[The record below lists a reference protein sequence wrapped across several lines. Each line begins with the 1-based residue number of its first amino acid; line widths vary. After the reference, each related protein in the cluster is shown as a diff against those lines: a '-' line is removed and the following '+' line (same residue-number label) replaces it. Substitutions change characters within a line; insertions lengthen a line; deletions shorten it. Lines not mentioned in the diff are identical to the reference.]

1 MPGPGGPGG
10 FHRQQFLSEEE
21 KASAPKA
28 TPELLLRILG
38 YLKPYWLQFLAV
50 FAAILVGS
58 VVGLLPSIITG
69 RIVDTALVGNDLA
82 LLVRLLFTALAAMLA
97 SQLVGVLET
106 YINSWI
112 SERIIFDMKNEMY
125 HHLQHMP
132 HAFFTTE
139 KQGDIVTRMNTD
151 IGGVSQVISGTLTQV
166 VSNAATVAT
175 TLVALF
181 SMSPKLAVVGLL
193 VLPLLIIPTRSAGRV
208 RLKLV
213 QESQAKNDEMNQ
225 LINETLSVSGSLLM
239 KMFTA
244 EDREYERFVSVNND
258 VTALSLRETRSG
270 SWFRVVMGMFGQLG
284 PLLIYF
290 AGGYL
295 IIRQLDPT
303 LSVGTITA
311 TVTLVNRLY
320 RPVENLLNLQVSFT
334 RSLAMFARIFD
345 YLDRVP
351 AIVSPE
357 NGAKPDL
364 QEATIVYDHV
374 AFGYG
379 DTNNPDDFVLTDV
392 SFAVPGGQMYAIVG
406 PSGSGKS
413 TVVNLIPRL
422 YDVARGSVCVAGV
435 DVRDFDLPYLRQ
447 GVGMVTQEAYLF
459 NGSILDNLRYA
470 VPDATME
477 QIEAACRI
485 ANIHDFI
492 VSQPKGYDTEV
503 GNRGLKL
510 SGGEKQR
517 LSLARVVLKDP
528 KILILDEATSA
539 LDSISENAIQ
549 EALEQLMV
557 GRTSIVIA
565 HRLSTIL
572 KADRILV
579 VKGGVIAEQGT
590 HEELLAANGV
600 YRELYETQFR
610 EVIGR
615 ETGESAKGAFDVQT
629 LSSTFEVREMGSE
642 SIPEVFALARS
653 NRVYFRHLNE
663 RPTKANLTAL
673 ITRLPEGAT
682 GGAAERTADGAA
694 KSVADGAAKSEQHF
708 VGFYD
713 EDGYLV
719 AVMSLALGWPQEHC
733 AFVGWFMVAADM
745 QRQGVGSQLVA
756 DLRAALE
763 AEGYR
768 RIELQLP
775 ERDDEG
781 IAFWESQGYEL
792 TGERI
797 ENGKHPLVALA
808 REI

>member
-1 MPGPGGPGG
+1 MPGPGTMRG
-10 FHRQQFLSEEE
+10 HQFLTEEE
-21 KASAPKA
+21 KANAPKV
-28 TPELLLRILG
+28 TKELLLRILG
-38 YLKPYWLQFLAV
+38 YLKPYWLQFAMV
-50 FAAILVGS
+50 FVAILVSS

-69 RIVDTALVGNDLA
+69 RIVDQALVGNDLA
-82 LLVRLLFTALAAMLA
+82 LLIRLLFTALAAMLA
-97 SQLVGVLET
+97 SQLVGVLEN

-112 SERIIFDMKNEMY
+112 SQRIIFDMKNEMY
-125 HHLQHMP
+125 QHLQHMP

-151 IGGVSQVISGTLTQV
+151 ISGVSSVISGTLTQI
-166 VSNAATVAT
+166 VSNVAVVVT

-193 VLPLLIIPTRSAGRV
+193 VLPLLIFPTRSAGRV

-244 EDREYERFVSVNND
+244 EEREYRRFVGVNEE
-258 VTALSLRETRSG
+258 VTAISLKEQRSG
-270 SWFRVVMGMFGQLG
+270 SWFRVVMGMFTQLG

-290 AGGYL
+290 AGGFL
-295 IIRQLDPT
+295 IIRQLDPN

-320 RPVENLLNLQVSFT
+320 RPVESLLNLQVSFT
-334 RSLAMFARIFD
+334 RSLAMFSRIFD
-345 YLDRVP
+345 YLDRKSS
-351 AIVSPE
+351 IVSPK
-357 NGAKPDL
+357 NGAKPDCEMA
-364 QEATIVYDHV
+364 QIVYEHV
-374 AFGYG
+374 AFGYD
-379 DTNNPDDFVLTDV
+379 DTDDPVLSDV
-392 SFAVPGGQMYAIVG
+392 SFTVPGGEMYAIVG

-422 YDVARGSVCVAGV
+422 YDVRRGSVSVASV
-435 DVRDFDLPYLRQ
+435 DVRDFDLTYLRECV
-447 GVGMVTQEAYLF
+447 GVVTQEAYLF
-459 NGSILDNLRYA
+459 NGTILDNLRYA
-470 VPDATME
+470 KPEATME
-477 QIEAACRI
+477 EIEAACRI
-485 ANIHDFI
+485 ANIHEFI
-492 VSQPKGYDTEV
+492 SNQPDGYQTEV

-590 HEELLAANGV
+590 HAELLAADGV

-610 EVIGR
+610 QVIANEQATA
-615 ETGESAKGAFDVQT
+615 ETGFDVQT
-629 LSSTFEVREMGSE
+629 LSSAFDVRPLDSE
-642 SIPEVFALARS
+642 DLPEVFALARS
-653 NRVYFRHLNE
+653 NRVYYRYLGE

-673 ITRLPEGAT
+673 ITRLPEGAEPK
-682 GGAAERTADGAA
+682 G
-694 KSVADGAAKSEQHF
+694 KHF
-708 VGFYD
+708 VGFFDD
-713 EDGYLV
+713 EGYLV
-719 AVMSLALGWPQEHC
+719 AVMDLVCGWPSATE

-745 QRQGVGSQLVA
+745 QRQGIGSQLVA

-763 AEGYR
+763 AQGFR
-768 RIELQLP
+768 RVSLQLP
-775 ERDDEG
+775 ERDGDG
-781 IAFWESQGYEL
+781 IAFWEAQGFSL
-792 TGERI
+792 TDERTEEKRGPI
-797 ENGKHPLVALA
+797 ATLA